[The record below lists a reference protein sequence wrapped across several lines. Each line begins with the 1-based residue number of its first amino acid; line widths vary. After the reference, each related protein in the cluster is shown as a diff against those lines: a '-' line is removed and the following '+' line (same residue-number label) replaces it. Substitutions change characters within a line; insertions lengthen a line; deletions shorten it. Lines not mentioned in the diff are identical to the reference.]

1 MSGTPS
7 AEYRFRME
15 ISFTNLTYS
24 RRASATVGER
34 SFFMIKRFRGGEGHC
49 KERRSLSCDPVNLS
63 REYLCQGTKMRLG
76 THDDTGERSYPANL
90 LYLRFL
96 DVVLCC

>member
-1 MSGTPS
+1 
-7 AEYRFRME
+7 ME

-49 KERRSLSCDPVNLS
+49 KERRSLSCDPVNLHVNICIKVQERVWELTMIS
-63 REYLCQGTKMRLG
+63 RNDLIRQTC
-76 THDDTGERSYPANL
+76 DI
-90 LYLRFL
+90 
-96 DVVLCC
+96 